1 MDKLFT
7 IGHSNH
13 EIDRFI
19 DLLEMNSI
27 TAVCDVRSSP
37 YSSYNP
43 QFNQGPLQTSLKRRN
58 IAYVFLGNE
67 LGPRSED
74 PACYAFGK
82 VQYSRLAATENFRG
96 GIKRLMAGMK
106 KYRIAM
112 MCAEKDPIGCHRMI
126 LICRALR
133 KEPIEIQHILEDGC
147 LEELRRSEQRMLIE
161 LKLPQLR
168 LFENPEDLIQRAY
181 NTQSERI
188 AYVREDEKQEFEAAE
203 KREPWTS

>member
-13 EIDRFI
+13 EIGRFL

-37 YSSYNP
+37 YSRYNP
-43 QFNQGPLQTSLKRRN
+43 QFNRELLQTSLKQRR

-74 PACYAFGK
+74 PACYVDGK
-82 VQYSRLAATENFRG
+82 VQYSKLAATGNFRSG
-96 GIKRLMAGMK
+96 LERLSTGIKT
-106 KYRIAM
+106 YRVAL
-112 MCAEKDPIGCHRMI
+112 MCAEKDPIYCHRMI

-133 KEPIEIQHILEDGC
+133 KGPLEIENILDDGS
-147 LEELRRSEQRMLIE
+147 LEGLSRTEQRMLLE

-181 NTQSERI
+181 DTQSDRI
-188 AYVREDEKQEFEAAE
+188 AFVRQDEE
-203 KREPWTS
+203 SVNS